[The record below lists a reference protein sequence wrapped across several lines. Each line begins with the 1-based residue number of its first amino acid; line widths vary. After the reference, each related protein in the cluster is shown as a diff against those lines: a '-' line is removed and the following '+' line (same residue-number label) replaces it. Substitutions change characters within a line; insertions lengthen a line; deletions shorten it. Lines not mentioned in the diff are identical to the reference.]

1 MISIKAYKEILI
13 NSNKSLER
21 ALRILPHMIQEE
33 VDNPRPKSP
42 KVIRDLQK
50 RLNAA
55 REIYV
60 IQKLQGAL

>member
-13 NSNKSLER
+13 NSNESLER

-33 VDNPRPKSP
+33 ADNPRPKSP

>member
-13 NSNKSLER
+13 NSNESLER

>member
-13 NSNKSLER
+13 NSNESLER

-55 REIYV
+55 KEIYV
-60 IQKLQGAL
+60 IRKLQGAL

>member
-1 MISIKAYKEILI
+1 
-13 NSNKSLER
+13 
-21 ALRILPHMIQEE
+21 MIQEE

-55 REIYV
+55 KEIYV
-60 IQKLQGAL
+60 IRKLQGAL

>member
-13 NSNKSLER
+13 NSNESLER

-60 IQKLQGAL
+60 IRKLQGAL

>member
-13 NSNKSLER
+13 NSNESLER

-55 REIYV
+55 REIYI